1 MVGFKEIEK
10 DFFRLATSVERR
22 KNSESPWR
30 IEPQTFGF
38 RAKTLSI
45 DIDVKNVN

>member
-10 DFFRLATSVERR
+10 DVFRLTTSVERR
-22 KNSESPWR
+22 KNSESP
-30 IEPQTFGF
+30 F